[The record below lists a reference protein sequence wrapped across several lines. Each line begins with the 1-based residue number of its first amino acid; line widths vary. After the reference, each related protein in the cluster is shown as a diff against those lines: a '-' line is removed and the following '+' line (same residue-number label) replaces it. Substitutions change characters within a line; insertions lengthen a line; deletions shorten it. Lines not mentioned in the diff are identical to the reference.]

1 MAVSCSSYVYVLTEE
16 LAKLRKL
23 PSFSDDRVTL
33 IVAITISI
41 N

>member
-1 MAVSCSSYVYVLTEE
+1 MTVSCFSYVYVLTEE

-33 IVAITISI
+33 IVAVTISI